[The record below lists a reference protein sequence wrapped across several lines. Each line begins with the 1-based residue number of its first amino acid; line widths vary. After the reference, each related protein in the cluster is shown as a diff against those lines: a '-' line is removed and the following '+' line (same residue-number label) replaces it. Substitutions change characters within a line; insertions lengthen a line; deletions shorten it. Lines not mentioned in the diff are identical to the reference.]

1 MPTTPTTR
9 PTAVPPSTLFD
20 LTGRTALVTGA
31 SSGLG
36 RRMALVL
43 ATAGATVAVT
53 ARREHLLDELATEHP
68 SIVPFV
74 ADISVA
80 SEREALAVAVESRL
94 GPLDVLVNNAGIA
107 DPKPVE
113 QETLEDFIAM
123 IEVNLVAAWHLTKMF
138 GVAMVAR
145 GSGSVI
151 NIASI
156 IGVVGA
162 TPIKQTGYPA
172 AKGGLVNLTREMG
185 VQWARKGVRVNA
197 ICPGW
202 FETDMMG
209 DMLDTE
215 SGRNF
220 IESNTPMI
228 RAGRAEEL
236 DGPLLLLASDAGS
249 FMTGAIVMVD
259 GGWTAR

>member
-1 MPTTPTTR
+1 MSTTPPTTPAATS
-9 PTAVPPSTLFD
+9 PSELFD

-43 ATAGATVAVT
+43 AAAGATVAVT
-53 ARREHLLDELATEHP
+53 ARRAQRLDDLAAEHP

-74 ADISVA
+74 ADLTVA
-80 SEREALAVAVESRL
+80 AQRQALVSAVEDRL

-113 QETLEDFIAM
+113 RETLEDFMAM
-123 IEVNLVAAWHLTKMF
+123 IELNLVAAWHLTKMF
-138 GVAMVAR
+138 GVGMVAR

-202 FETDMMG
+202 FETEM
-209 DMLDTE
+209 TE
-215 SGRNF
+215 GMFETGSGQNF
-220 IESNTPMI
+220 IESNTPLQ
-228 RAGRAEEL
+228 RPGRVEEL
-236 DGPLLLLASDAGS
+236 DGPLLLLASDASS
-249 FMTGAIVMVD
+249 FMTGAIVLVD